1 MMIRGAFLLAAAFL
15 PARALAQAE
24 TFAGQLPPEALASAT
39 STVLILFL
47 IAVLLESAL
56 AVLFNWRPFVE
67 TFNARA
73 TRPLLAFVVA
83 YVFVATFQYDAV
95 TALVNAVRRTPQLP
109 MPQMLGQVMT
119 AAILAGGSSGVNT
132 LLVSLGFREVRT
144 PATELPKV
152 PPDRAWVAISVEQ
165 ERTAGQVLVLIGK
178 PPAEGAPATE
188 GLALAGV
195 IPGGPRG
202 SGGALRRFFLRDV
215 NRFPP
220 FGGYQVP
227 SAEPCRIVLRG
238 RAKKEEGGEPIV
250 SAPLDFVPAKG
261 AIIDLAIRL

>member
-1 MMIRGAFLLAAAFL
+1 MTIRGTVLLAATFP
-15 PARALAQAE
+15 PATALAQGE
-24 TFAGQLPPEALASAT
+24 TVAGQLPPEALSSAA

-83 YVFVATFQYDAV
+83 YVFVVTFQYDAV
-95 TALVNAVRRTPQLP
+95 TALMNAVRSAPQWPTPQL
-109 MPQMLGQVMT
+109 LGQVMT

-132 LLVSLGFREVRT
+132 LLVALGFREVRT
-144 PATELPKV
+144 PATEMPKV
-152 PPDRAWVAISVEQ
+152 PPDRAWVAVSVEQ
-165 ERTAGQVLVLIGK
+165 ERSAGQVLVLIGR
-178 PPAEGAPATE
+178 PAAEGAPVTE
-188 GLALAGV
+188 GLTLAGV
-195 IPGGPRG
+195 IAGGTRG
-202 SGGALRRFFLRDV
+202 SASALRRFFLRDV
-215 NRFPP
+215 NRFPA
-220 FGGYQVP
+220 FGGYQIP

-238 RAKKEEGGEPIV
+238 RAKEEGGEDIL